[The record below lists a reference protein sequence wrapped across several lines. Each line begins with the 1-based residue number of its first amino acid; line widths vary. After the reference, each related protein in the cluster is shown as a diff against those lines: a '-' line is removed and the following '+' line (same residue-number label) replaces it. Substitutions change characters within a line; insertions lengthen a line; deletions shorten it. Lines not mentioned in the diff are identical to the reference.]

1 MISIHAPPRGATADV
16 VARRKQ
22 SQKFQFTPLREGRR
36 HGFPSIRA
44 SANFNSRPSARGDAA
59 WCSALGDNGLISIHA
74 PPRGATTGSANL
86 RSASCYFNS
95 RPSARGDSSFGG
107 SGGGGV
113 ISIHAPPRG
122 ATADVVARRKQSQK
136 FQFTP
141 LREGRRHGFPSIR
154 ASANFNSRP
163 SARGDAAWCSALGD
177 NGLISIHAPPR
188 GATIALLRSL
198 TREIISIHA
207 PPRGATAQKGW

>member
-1 MISIHAPPRGATADV
+1 M
-16 VARRKQ
+16 
-22 SQKFQFTPLREGRR
+22 
-36 HGFPSIRA
+36 
-44 SANFNSRPSARGDAA
+44 
-59 WCSALGDNGLISIHA
+59 
-74 PPRGATTGSANL
+74 

-188 GATIALLRSL
+188 GATYDDGTRVLKSYLFQFTPLREGRLLFTMCIISPVYFNSRPSARGDL
-198 TREIISIHA
+198 TDVQRHVIETISIHA
-207 PPRGATAQKGW
+207 PPRGATDYRLS